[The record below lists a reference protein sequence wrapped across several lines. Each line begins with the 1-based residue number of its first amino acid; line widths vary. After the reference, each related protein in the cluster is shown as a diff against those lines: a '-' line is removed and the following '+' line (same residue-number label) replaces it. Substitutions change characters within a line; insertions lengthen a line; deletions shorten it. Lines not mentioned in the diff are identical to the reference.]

1 MAKQKD
7 SNKKTA
13 DGLTV
18 ETEERNGIIIET
30 TRDADGRVVGV
41 VKWVK
46 GKGKSGADPRN
57 APPAGNEVR
66 RPI

>member
-1 MAKQKD
+1 MTKQKD

-46 GKGKSGADPRN
+46 GKPGDDPRN

-66 RPI
+66 QPV

>member
-1 MAKQKD
+1 MTKQKN
-7 SNKKTA
+7 SKKTA

-30 TRDADGRVVGV
+30 TRDADGHVVGI

-46 GKGKSGADPRN
+46 DKPDDSRN
-57 APPAGNEVR
+57 ALPAGNEVR
-66 RPI
+66 GPI

>member
-1 MAKQKD
+1 MTKQKN

-13 DGLTV
+13 AGHTV
-18 ETEERNGIIIET
+18 EVEERNGIIIET
-30 TRDADGRVVGV
+30 TRDVDGRVIGV

-46 GKGKSGADPRN
+46 GKPGDDPRN